1 VADLAATL
9 VSGIVSALPGIAKPR
24 GLATANSKSR
34 YRCVLGMNYDRTV
47 VGNPAADTSENEP

>member
-9 VSGIVSALPGIAKPR
+9 VSGIVSVLPGVAKPR
-24 GLATANSKSR
+24 AAAAANSKSR
-34 YRCVLGMNYDRTV
+34 YRCLIGMNYDRTV